1 MPNLNF
7 AEAFPNLYF
16 IAKCDSH
23 VTTVSI
29 PADIHNADTYLLGAG
44 W

>member
-16 IAKCDSH
+16 IAKCDLY
-23 VTTVSI
+23 VTTESI
-29 PADIHNADTYLLGAG
+29 PGDIRNADTYLLGAG
-44 W
+44 L